1 MTTLLI
7 VDDDADLRKM
17 LRTALE
23 SEGFRILEA
32 GDAERGLYEYASHAV
47 DVVTVDIRLPGMSGL
62 EFCREI
68 RRRGDVPILAM
79 TALGS
84 ATDMGAA
91 FDAGVDDYLVKPFG
105 LKQLRS
111 RLWTLVGRHAQ
122 NRVEPSSVVV
132 GDLRI
137 QMPDGEA
144 DNDGVTLGLTP
155 IEARVLAVLAE
166 RVGRVVLREE
176 LAERV
181 WGSGRLDDL
190 GIVDQ
195 HVERLRRRLESGSSA
210 KVSVDSSSAGYRLLA
225 R

>member
-1 MTTLLI
+1 
-7 VDDDADLRKM
+7 
-17 LRTALE
+17 
-23 SEGFRILEA
+23 
-32 GDAERGLYEYASHAV
+32 
-47 DVVTVDIRLPGMSGL
+47 
-62 EFCREI
+62 
-68 RRRGDVPILAM
+68 
-79 TALGS
+79 
-84 ATDMGAA
+84 
-91 FDAGVDDYLVKPFG
+91 
-105 LKQLRS
+105 
-111 RLWTLVGRHAQ
+111 
-122 NRVEPSSVVV
+122 
-132 GDLRI
+132 
-137 QMPDGEA
+137 MPDGEA